1 MIDALPRSPTDSH
14 DGTATLIQINEP
26 AREYAALASSIE
38 AAVLASLRS
47 GRWLFGEATEG
58 FARDFA
64 RYLGVTHVLP
74 VANGTDA
81 LELAL
86 RAVGVGAGDE
96 VVTAANAGGYT
107 SIACRVIGATPVY
120 ADILMPTMTLDPNDV
135 VARLSDHVKAVV
147 VTHLYGNLGEVDRV
161 RVLLDAAG
169 RVDIAIV
176 EDCAQAHGA
185 RMGERLAGSLGD
197 IATFSFY
204 PSKNLGALGD
214 GGAVATARDDLAH
227 RIRLLRQYGWEP
239 RYHNVAAYGRNSRID
254 EVQAAVLRIKLQH
267 LDAMNR
273 ARRAILQAY
282 RDALPEGYRLC
293 VAEGEATVG
302 HLAVLLCPN
311 REIAQVHLNRMGVQT
326 DIHYPTLDPDQPAWH
341 DLPMRSGT
349 LSTSR
354 IAVERI
360 LTLPCFPHLTE
371 AEIARVCEAL
381 HSLPSASKTDAA
393 AH

>member
-1 MIDALPRSPTDSH
+1 M
-14 DGTATLIQINEP
+14 IQINEP
-26 AREYAALASSIE
+26 AREYAALASGIE
-38 AAVLASLRS
+38 AAVLAALRS

-64 RYLGVTHVLP
+64 QYLGVTHVLP

-96 VVTAANAGGYT
+96 VITAANAGGYT
-107 SIACRVIGATPVY
+107 SIACRVIGAIPVY
-120 ADILMPTMTLDPNDV
+120 ADILVPTMTLDPNDV
-135 VARLSDHVKAVV
+135 IARLSDQVKAVV
-147 VTHLYGNLGEVDRV
+147 VTHLYGNLGEVDGL

-169 RVDIAIV
+169 RREIAIV

-185 RMGERLAGSLGD
+185 RVGERLAGSLGD

-214 GGAVATARDDLAH
+214 GGAVATASDDLA
-227 RIRLLRQYGWEP
+227 RQIRLLRQYGWEP
-239 RYHNVAAYGRNSRID
+239 RYRNVSAYGRNSRID
-254 EVQAAVLRIKLQH
+254 EVQAAVLRIKLKH
-267 LDAMNR
+267 LDAMNC

-293 VAEGEATVG
+293 VAEGEASVG
-302 HLAVLLCPN
+302 HLAVMLCPN
-311 REIAQVHLNRMGVQT
+311 REIAQGHLNRMGVQT
-326 DIHYPTLDPDQPAWH
+326 DIHYPTLDPDQPAWR
-341 DLPMRSGT
+341 DLPMRSGP

-354 IAVERI
+354 LAVERI

-371 AEIARVCEAL
+371 AEIARVCAAL
-381 HSLPSASKTDAA
+381 HSLPSAKSD
-393 AH
+393 